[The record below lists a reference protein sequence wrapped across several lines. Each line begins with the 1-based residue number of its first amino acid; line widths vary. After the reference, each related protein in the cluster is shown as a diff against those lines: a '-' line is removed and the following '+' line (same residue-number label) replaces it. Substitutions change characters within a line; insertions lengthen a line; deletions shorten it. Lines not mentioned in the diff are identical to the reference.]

1 MKRVMS
7 VVSGMPPVKMKRT
20 KKSKKYV
27 NTEMLHVKVH
37 VFTCKSACRCRY
49 MYCVCSVYDRFIN
62 VSCIIIIITDMLQV
76 FYMKQKIIMC
86 LF

>member
-27 NTEMLHVKVH
+27 NAEMLHVKVQYLQ
-37 VFTCKSACRCRY
+37 CKSACRCRY
-49 MYCVCSVYDRFIN
+49 MYCVCSVYDSFIN
-62 VSCIIIIITDMLQV
+62 VSCIIIIIDMLQV
-76 FYMKQKIIMC
+76 FYMKQKIIVC

>member
-27 NTEMLHVKVH
+27 NAEMLHVKVH
-37 VFTCKSACRCRY
+37 VFT
-49 MYCVCSVYDRFIN
+49 M
-62 VSCIIIIITDMLQV
+62 
-76 FYMKQKIIMC
+76 
-86 LF
+86 

>member
-27 NTEMLHVKVH
+27 NAEMLHVKVH
-37 VFTCKSACRCRY
+37 VGVDTCTVCVLFMIVSLMCR
-49 MYCVCSVYDRFIN
+49 V
-62 VSCIIIIITDMLQV
+62 
-76 FYMKQKIIMC
+76 
-86 LF
+86 